1 MLLSGVQFGTH
12 LDSTST
18 SSVWRAQS
26 SHRLKHAGMTDFGMA
41 MYLTQQATG
50 NQPTDLENRK
60 WSDSRRSQMLG
71 EKIADK
77 RAVAKRH
84 VVANVIAA
92 FK

>member
-12 LDSTST
+12 LDS
-18 SSVWRAQS
+18 
-26 SHRLKHAGMTDFGMA
+26 RLKHAGMTDFGMA

-50 NQPTDLENRK
+50 NQRTDLENRK
-60 WSDSRRSQMLG
+60 WSNSLRPQVLG
-71 EKIADK
+71 EKIADE